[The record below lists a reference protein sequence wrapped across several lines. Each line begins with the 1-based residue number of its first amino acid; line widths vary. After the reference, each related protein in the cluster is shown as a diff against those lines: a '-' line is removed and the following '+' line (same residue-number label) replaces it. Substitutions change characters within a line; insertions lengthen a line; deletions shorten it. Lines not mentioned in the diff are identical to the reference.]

1 MPRYPTNILL
11 LAAFLSGPVAAEKWQ
26 DTTALKK
33 IAEAYVRSETSGLPG
48 KVDVKIG
55 SIDPRLHLAACASPE
70 AYTPV
75 GTRLWGSATVGIR
88 CANPKWSLSV
98 PVTVKVT
105 AEAVVASRP
114 LVRNRAIEAS
124 DLTQREADL
133 TQLPAGVLTDPA
145 QAIGKLATLGIPAGS
160 FLKNQ
165 MLRAPFLVLQGQ
177 KVKLVA
183 QGAGFKVNAEGKA
196 LSDGSAGQVIS
207 VRTASGKIVSG
218 VVKSAGVVE
227 VAF

>member
-1 MPRYPTNILL
+1 MRYLL
-11 LAAFLSGPVAAEKWQ
+11 LLTVILSSTLAASEWQ
-26 DTTALKK
+26 DTAALKK
-33 IAEAYVRSETSGLPG
+33 IAEAYVRSETSDLPG
-48 KVDVKIG
+48 KVEVNIG
-55 SIDPRLHLAACASPE
+55 SIDSRLRLAACPSAE
-70 AYTPV
+70 AYTPT
-75 GTRLWGSATVGIR
+75 GTRLWGSTTVGIR

-98 PVTVKVT
+98 PISVAVT
-105 AEAVVASRP
+105 AEAVVTTRP
-114 LVRNRAIEAS
+114 LARNRTIEAS
-124 DLTQREADL
+124 DLTRREADL

-145 QAIGKLATLGIPAGS
+145 QAIGKQTTIGIPAGS

-196 LSDGSAGQVIS
+196 LSDGSIGQVVS
-207 VRTASGKIVSG
+207 VRTANGKIVSG